1 MTARAV
7 AGQYDDYRRRAADA
21 NRRARA
27 RRKAGSHAAYRTRQL
42 ERAIAADVAAHLIPG
57 ATPDQR
63 ANLHVL
69 ARAVRT
75 EIAS

>member
-1 MTARAV
+1 MTA
-7 AGQYDDYRRRAADA
+7 GKYDDYRRRAADA

-27 RRKAGSHAAYRTRQL
+27 RRKAVERAEYRTRQL
-42 ERAIAADVAAHLIPG
+42 EQAIAADVAAHLIPG

-69 ARAVRT
+69 ARAIRT
-75 EIAS
+75 EVTA

>member
-1 MTARAV
+1 MSARMSTTERE
-7 AGQYDDYRRRAADA
+7 DYLRRAADA

-27 RRKAGSHAAYRTRQL
+27 RRKAV
-42 ERAIAADVAAHLIPG
+42 ERAEAGRRRLDAAIHADVTAHLAPG
-57 ATPDQR
+57 ATDDQR

-75 EIAS
+75 EIHS